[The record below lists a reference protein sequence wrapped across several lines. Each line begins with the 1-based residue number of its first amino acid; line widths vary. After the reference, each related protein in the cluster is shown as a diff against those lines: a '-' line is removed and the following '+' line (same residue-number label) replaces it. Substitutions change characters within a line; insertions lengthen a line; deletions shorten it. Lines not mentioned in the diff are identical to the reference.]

1 MSEFITFYIIY
12 VSPIVL
18 FALGYMLGIRK
29 GRSEMLGKSVD
40 ELNKTLREMR
50 DYKKERDRILNGNR
64 GEKK

>member
-18 FALGYMLGIRK
+18 FDLWYILGIRK